1 MLAAQPPSL
10 RGTSACA
17 VVTHAEVTLS
27 LRHIASSTPPSG
39 WRPASQREDATPEPS
54 AGEQGATDAGADPVA
69 DDAHDLVADDYL
81 DDDADEPD
89 DDADELDVDDDDD
102 DDVSSVEADDV
113 EADDVDGTESD
124 PDTDI
129 DAGVAAVAPRRRLPR
144 VRIPRGGTTTATDE
158 VEVSTRTGPRV
169 NRGPR
174 IRPKS
179 SLDAYFEV
187 SERRSTYGREVRGG
201 VVTFFTMAYIL
212 VLNPIILSGEDVDG
226 TTLPFAA
233 VAATTAM
240 VAAVMTILMGIIGR
254 YPFALA
260 TGLGLNAFV
269 AFLAVTQLSWP
280 EIMGLVVLEGLLIA
294 ILVVTG
300 LRTAIFFAIPQQ
312 LKIAISVGIGLFLT
326 LIGLVDAGF
335 VKRVPDAVGTVVPV
349 QLGNGFNLDGWPIL
363 VFVVGVLFMSVLVVR
378 KVRGGIL
385 IGIIVTTILAIIVE
399 AIAKVGPA
407 YGPDGLINANGWQ
420 LTVPA
425 LPDSLVATPDLS
437 IVGNFSLFGGFE
449 RIGALAAVLVVFTLM
464 LADFFDTMGTA
475 VAVGAEGKLLDKN
488 GNLPGATRVLF
499 VDSVAAAAGGAASVS
514 SNTTYIESASGVA
527 DGART
532 GLASVVTGGLFL
544 VAMFLSPL
552 VSIVPAEAA
561 TPALV
566 VVGALLV
573 SQIRNLQFDDL
584 SLVIPA
590 FLTMAL
596 MPFTFSITNGI
607 GAGFISFVVLRLA
620 IGRAKDV
627 HPLMWI
633 SATLFAV
640 YFFIEPIQQLIG

>member
-1 MLAAQPPSL
+1 
-10 RGTSACA
+10 
-17 VVTHAEVTLS
+17 
-27 LRHIASSTPPSG
+27 
-39 WRPASQREDATPEPS
+39 
-54 AGEQGATDAGADPVA
+54 
-69 DDAHDLVADDYL
+69 
-81 DDDADEPD
+81 
-89 DDADELDVDDDDD
+89 
-102 DDVSSVEADDV
+102 
-113 EADDVDGTESD
+113 
-124 PDTDI
+124 
-129 DAGVAAVAPRRRLPR
+129 
-144 VRIPRGGTTTATDE
+144 
-158 VEVSTRTGPRV
+158 
-169 NRGPR
+169 
-174 IRPKS
+174 
-179 SLDAYFEV
+179 
-187 SERRSTYGREVRGG
+187 
-201 VVTFFTMAYIL
+201 
-212 VLNPIILSGEDVDG
+212 
-226 TTLPFAA
+226 
-233 VAATTAM
+233 
-240 VAAVMTILMGIIGR
+240 
-254 YPFALA
+254 
-260 TGLGLNAFV
+260 
-269 AFLAVTQLSWP
+269 SWP

-294 ILVVTG
+294 ILLVTG

-326 LIGLVDAGF
+326 FIGLVNAGF
-335 VKRVPDAVGTVVPV
+335 VKRVPDAAGTVVPV
-349 QLGNGFNLDGWPIL
+349 QLGNGFNLNGWPVLI
-363 VFVVGVLFMSVLVVR
+363 FVVGVLIMSVLVVR

-385 IGIIVTTILAIIVE
+385 IGIVVTTILAIIVE

-407 YGPDGLINANGWQ
+407 IGPGGEVLDPNGWQ

-425 LPDSLVATPDLS
+425 LPDSLIATPDLS
-437 IVGNFSLFGGFE
+437 IVGDFSLFGGFE
-449 RIGALAAVLVVFTLM
+449 RIGVLAALLIVFTLM

-475 VAVGAEGKLLDKN
+475 VAVGAEGKLLDKQ

-552 VSIVPAEAA
+552 VGVVPSEAA
-561 TPALV
+561 TPALI

-573 SQIRNLQFDDL
+573 SQIRNLEFDDL

-620 IGRAKDV
+620 KGRSKDI

-633 SATLFAV
+633 SAILFAI
-640 YFFIEPIQQLIG
+640 YFFIEPIQELIG

>member
-1 MLAAQPPSL
+1 MS
-10 RGTSACA
+10 
-17 VVTHAEVTLS
+17 V
-27 LRHIASSTPPSG
+27 RHIAASTPPSG
-39 WRPASQREDATPEPS
+39 RRPRDTSKDATKQPPAE
-54 AGEQGATDAGADPVA
+54 ADTDNL
-69 DDAHDLVADDYL
+69 DDDNVEGDDLDDDDDGL
-81 DDDADEPD
+81 AVEVDDADE
-89 DDADELDVDDDDD
+89 
-102 DDVSSVEADDV
+102 
-113 EADDVDGTESD
+113 TESD

-144 VRIPRGGTTTATDE
+144 VRMSRGATAVTE
-158 VEVSTRTGPRV
+158 EAPVSTRTGPRI
-169 NRGPR
+169 NTGPA

-179 SLDAYFEV
+179 GFDAYFEV
-187 SERRSTYGREVRGG
+187 SQRRSTYVREVRGG
-201 VVTFFTMAYIL
+201 FVTFFTMAYIL
-212 VLNPIILSGEDVDG
+212 VLNPIILSGADVDG

-240 VAAVMTILMGIIGR
+240 VAAVMTILMGVIGR

-260 TGLGLNAFV
+260 TGLGLNALV
-269 AFLAVTQLSWP
+269 AVLALTQLSWP
-280 EIMGLVVLEGLLIA
+280 EVMGLVVLEGLLIA

-300 LRTAIFFAIPQQ
+300 LRTAIFLAIPQQ

-335 VKRVPDAVGTVVPV
+335 VKRVPDAANTVVPV
-349 QLGNGFNLDGWPIL
+349 QLGNGFNLDGWPVL
-363 VFVVGVLFMSVLVVR
+363 VFVVGVLIMSILVVR

-385 IGIIVTTILAIIVE
+385 IGIVVTTILAIIVE

-407 YGPDGLINANGWQ
+407 FGPDGVNPNGWQ

-449 RIGALAAVLVVFTLM
+449 RIGVLAAVLIVFTLM

-475 VAVGAEGKLLDKN
+475 VAVGAEGKLLDKK

-499 VDSVAAAAGGAASVS
+499 VDSVAAAAGGASSVS

-552 VSIVPAEAA
+552 VSIVPSEAA

-573 SQIRNLQFDDL
+573 SQIRNLEFDDL

-607 GAGFISFVVLRLA
+607 GAGFISFVVLQLA
-620 IGRAKDV
+620 KGRAKDI

-633 SATLFAV
+633 SAILFAV
-640 YFFIEPIQQLIG
+640 YFFIEPIQRLIG

>member
-1 MLAAQPPSL
+1 MN
-10 RGTSACA
+10 
-17 VVTHAEVTLS
+17 
-27 LRHIASSTPPSG
+27 
-39 WRPASQREDATPEPS
+39 
-54 AGEQGATDAGADPVA
+54 
-69 DDAHDLVADDYL
+69 
-81 DDDADEPD
+81 
-89 DDADELDVDDDDD
+89 
-102 DDVSSVEADDV
+102 
-113 EADDVDGTESD
+113 
-124 PDTDI
+124 
-129 DAGVAAVAPRRRLPR
+129 
-144 VRIPRGGTTTATDE
+144 
-158 VEVSTRTGPRV
+158 TGPT
-169 NRGPR
+169 
-174 IRPKS
+174 IKPKS
-179 SLDAYFEV
+179 GLDAYFEV
-187 SERRSTYGREVRGG
+187 SQRRSTYGREVRGG

-212 VLNPIILSGEDVDG
+212 VLNPIILSNADVDG
-226 TTLPFAA
+226 TTLPFAG

-240 VAAVMTILMGIIGR
+240 VAGVMTILMGIIGR
-254 YPFALA
+254 YPFAIA
-260 TGLGLNAFV
+260 TGLGLNALV
-269 AFLAVTQLSWP
+269 AVLAATQLSWP

-300 LRTAIFFAIPQQ
+300 LRTAIMFAIPQQ

-335 VKRVPDAVGTVVPV
+335 VKRVPDAAGTVVPL
-349 QLGNGFNLDGWPIL
+349 QLGNGFNLDGWPVL
-363 VFVVGVLFMSVLVVR
+363 VFALGVLIMSVLVVR

-385 IGIIVTTILAIIVE
+385 IGIVVTTILAIIVE
-399 AIAKVGPA
+399 AIAKIGPA
-407 YGPDGLINANGWQ
+407 FSPDGVNPNGWQ
-420 LTVPA
+420 LTVPT

-437 IVGNFSLFGGFE
+437 LVGNFSLFGGFE
-449 RIGALAAVLVVFTLM
+449 RIGALAALLIVFTLL
-464 LADFFDTMGTA
+464 LADFFDTMGTV

-488 GNLPGATRVLF
+488 DNLPGATRVLF

-552 VSIVPAEAA
+552 VSIVPSEAA
-561 TPALV
+561 APALV

-573 SQIRNLQFDDL
+573 SQIRNLEFDDM

-620 IGRAKDV
+620 KGRSKDI
-627 HPLMWI
+627 HPLMWV
-633 SATLFAV
+633 SALLFAV
-640 YFFIEPIQQLIG
+640 YFFIDPIKQLIG

>member
-1 MLAAQPPSL
+1 MSVRHVAA
-10 RGTSACA
+10 
-17 VVTHAEVTLS
+17 
-27 LRHIASSTPPSG
+27 STPPSG
-39 WRPASQREDATPEPS
+39 RRPRKDAANPPAADEVATSPPVTEPS
-54 AGEQGATDAGADPVA
+54 EGDPDDVPVDAD
-69 DDAHDLVADDYL
+69 L
-81 DDDADEPD
+81 DDDD
-89 DDADELDVDDDDD
+89 LDDDDLD
-102 DDVSSVEADDV
+102 DDDLDDDDLDDDDLALDPDAGDADLV
-113 EADDVDGTESD
+113 DDVDVDRSED
-124 PDTDI
+124 PAADLDQ
-129 DAGVAAVAPRRRLPR
+129 GVATVAPRRRLPS
-144 VRIPRGGTTTATDE
+144 VRRSRGAGTATLE
-158 VEVSTRTGPRV
+158 SPVSTRTGPRI
-169 NRGPR
+169 NTGPT
-174 IRPKS
+174 IKPKS
-179 SLDAYFEV
+179 GLDAYFEV
-187 SERRSTYGREVRGG
+187 SQRRSTYGREVRGG

-212 VLNPIILSGEDVDG
+212 VLNPIILSNADVDG
-226 TTLPFAA
+226 TTLPFAG

-240 VAAVMTILMGIIGR
+240 VAGVMTILMGIIGR
-254 YPFALA
+254 YPFAIA
-260 TGLGLNAFV
+260 TGLGLNALV
-269 AFLAVTQLSWP
+269 AVLAATQLSWP

-300 LRTAIFFAIPQQ
+300 LRTAIMFAIPQQ

-335 VKRVPDAVGTVVPV
+335 VKRVPDAAGTVVPL
-349 QLGNGFNLDGWPIL
+349 QLGNGFNLDGWPVL
-363 VFVVGVLFMSVLVVR
+363 VFALGVLIMSVLVVR

-385 IGIIVTTILAIIVE
+385 IGIVVTTILAIIVE
-399 AIAKVGPA
+399 AIAKIGPA
-407 YGPDGLINANGWQ
+407 FSPDGVNPNGWQ
-420 LTVPA
+420 LTVPT

-437 IVGNFSLFGGFE
+437 LVGNFSLFGGFE
-449 RIGALAAVLVVFTLM
+449 RIGALAALLIVFTLL
-464 LADFFDTMGTA
+464 LADFFDTMGTV

-488 GNLPGATRVLF
+488 DNLPGATRVLF

-552 VSIVPAEAA
+552 VSIVPSEAA
-561 TPALV
+561 APALV

-573 SQIRNLQFDDL
+573 SQIRNLEFDDM

-620 IGRAKDV
+620 KGRSKDI
-627 HPLMWI
+627 HPLMWV
-633 SATLFAV
+633 SALLFAV
-640 YFFIEPIQQLIG
+640 YFFIDPIKQLIG